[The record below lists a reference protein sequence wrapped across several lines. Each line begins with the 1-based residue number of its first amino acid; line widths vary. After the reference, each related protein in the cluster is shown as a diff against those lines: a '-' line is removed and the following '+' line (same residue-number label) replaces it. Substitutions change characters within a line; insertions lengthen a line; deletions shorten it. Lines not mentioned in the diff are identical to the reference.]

1 MGKKNETGDA
11 PIIEVSGL
19 EKSYGRVH
27 VLKNISF
34 KAFHKTIVALI
45 GPNGSGKS
53 TLVEIL
59 MGLRQSGRGKIHMF
73 GCDVVKNPAAIL
85 DDIGVQLQE
94 SKLFARMTAREYFN
108 FFQKMYAR
116 SLTTQTLCEQLEIGD
131 ILDKPIGKLSGGQ
144 RQRVALGLALVNDP
158 QLVILD
164 EPTVGL
170 DPITRR
176 EFWSLIRTLKTAGK
190 TVLFSTHYMEEA
202 QALADQVMMIA
213 NGQLVGIGTVGEV
226 IKQAAQAA
234 PVSTLEEAYA
244 VLAGTVMRDAA

>member
-1 MGKKNETGDA
+1 
-11 PIIEVSGL
+11 
-19 EKSYGRVH
+19 
-27 VLKNISF
+27 
-34 KAFHKTIVALI
+34 
-45 GPNGSGKS
+45 
-53 TLVEIL
+53 
-59 MGLRQSGRGKIHMF
+59 
-73 GCDVVKNPAAIL
+73 
-85 DDIGVQLQE
+85 
-94 SKLFARMTAREYFN
+94 
-108 FFQKMYAR
+108 MYAR